1 MLHHTLGA
9 STCERWGTCPGS
21 VVLSKNAPQLP
32 PSKYAAQGTAA
43 HMACEILLR
52 GESLLQ
58 TEITVDSFTF
68 YLSDTD
74 DNENSVCLEYVRQY
88 VDYVRMRVA
97 ETGGRLLIEQRV
109 NIPNTDL
116 FGTADALIVAPYDC
130 LEVIDFKYGR
140 GVRVSA
146 NGNKQLRYYGT
157 AAFFTLPLAV
167 QAEIPKIISTIV
179 QPRTGAGIET
189 ETYTPNDAAEFYGWV
204 MAAKAE
210 VERAADAYQ
219 AALDYDRAREWNAN
233 FLEAGD
239 HCRWCPA
246 NPCPVVQT
254 YAIEVVK
261 GDAKV
266 DFAGDF
272 TRSEVVLPDPEH
284 LSVNALVNIFHN
296 GDTVK
301 DYIDKCHALLNI
313 KAKRGEVNPEQIGLK
328 FVQGVKHRKWQNEQD
343 VINFLHA
350 KSAKPADVYMTE
362 PKLKSPNQIEKAV
375 EPELKEQIKALAYK
389 PAGEVFLA
397 PIDDKRPAVSYS
409 KPADDFKDEILE
421 MQLAKSIENVV
432 Q

>member
-9 STCERWGTCPGS
+9 STCERWSACPGS

-58 TEITVDSFTF
+58 TEITVDGFTF
-68 YLSDTD
+68 YVSDTD

-157 AAFFTLPLAV
+157 AAFLALPVAV

-189 ETYTPNDAAEFYGWV
+189 ETYTPNDAAEFYEWV
-204 MAAKAE
+204 MASKAE
-210 VERAADAYQ
+210 VARAEQIYCSS
-219 AALDYDRAREWNAN
+219 DYIGDWESQ
-233 FLEAGD
+233 FLHPGS

-246 NPCPVVQT
+246 NPTCPVVQNH
-254 YAIEVVK
+254 AIEIVK

-272 TRSEVVLPDPEH
+272 TRSEAVLPDPEH
-284 LSVNALVNIFHN
+284 LSVNALLNIFHN

-301 DYIDKCHALLNI
+301 DYIDKCRALLNI
-313 KAKRGEVNPEQIGLK
+313 KAKNGEVNPEHIGLK
-328 FVQGVKHRKWQNEQD
+328 FVQGVKRRQWKNEQD
-343 VINFLHA
+343 VSDFLRA
-350 KSAKPADVYMTE
+350 NSAKPAYVYMTE
-362 PKLKSPNQIEKAV
+362 PKLKSPYQIEKEV

-421 MQLAKSIENVV
+421 MQLAKSIENMV